1 VDSYIIVYCTV
12 PSLEIGTKIADDL
25 VMGKCAACVNIIPG
39 ITSIYRWKGD
49 ICRDNELL
57 LIIKSRNTLFGKI
70 HDRIRALHPYEVP
83 EIISCEIS
91 SGSEPY
97 LKWITENTHPL

>member
-1 VDSYIIVYCTV
+1 MYCTV

-25 VMGKCAACVNIIPG
+25 VAGEYAACVNIIPA
-39 ITSIYRWKGD
+39 ITSVYRWKGD

-57 LIIKSRNTLFGKI
+57 LIIKSRKTLFKKI

-83 EIISCEIS
+83 EIISCELS
-91 SGSEPY
+91 DGSEPY
-97 LKWITENTHPL
+97 LKWISDSTHST